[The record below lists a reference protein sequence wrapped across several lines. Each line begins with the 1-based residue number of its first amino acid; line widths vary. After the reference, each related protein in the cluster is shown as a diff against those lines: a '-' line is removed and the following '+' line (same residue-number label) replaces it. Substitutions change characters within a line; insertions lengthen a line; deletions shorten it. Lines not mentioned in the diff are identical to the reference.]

1 MTVPPLAG
9 RPVLQPS
16 RVWLVVAGLIAA
28 GGVLSGILL
37 LLAPAGNLGQGFAP
51 GEPVTVQLHPSS
63 PQMVWAKE
71 GPDGV
76 PSVQCRP
83 ATRGVLASVSQESG
97 LFDVYELTVDGER
110 WRGVLTLLGSPADA
124 YQLVCQ
130 ASGASTSTLSIGE
143 APWSYDL
150 RHSSHI
156 PLSDTAIASVMLVLG
171 TVVGL
176 LVAVTVARRRRTLD
190 QPKPAE

>member
-1 MTVPPLAG
+1 M
-9 RPVLQPS
+9 
-16 RVWLVVAGLIAA
+16 
-28 GGVLSGILL
+28 
-37 LLAPAGNLGQGFAP
+37 
-51 GEPVTVQLHPSS
+51 TVQLHPSS
-63 PQMVWAKE
+63 LQMVWAKE

-76 PSVQCRP
+76 PSVQCEP
-83 ATRGVLASVSQESG
+83 ATRGVLASMTQESS

-110 WRGVLTLLGSPADA
+110 WRGVLTLLGSPADT

-150 RHSSHI
+150 RHSSLFRMATLGI